1 VNLGWRKR
9 RNLNEH
15 GFLLDV
21 ERGFWATNRDADEGD
36 REDPLSGQVRR
47 VVPYV
52 EDRRNALTVEFDVRH
67 DQAVMA
73 TLQSAIKQ
81 AIQKVYQ
88 LEPEELAAEPLPN
101 ADDRRLLF
109 FYEAAE
115 GGAGI
120 LRQVAEEPGAL
131 AEVARTAMQLCHYDP
146 DTGDDLSR
154 REGSSIGC
162 EAACYDCLLE
172 YGNQPDHRIIDRGK
186 IAGILRE
193 LMASVTEASAGPTGR
208 VDHVDRLM
216 RGCDSELE
224 RRWLQ
229 RLHEA
234 RFRLPSHGQHLI
246 ASWLMAA

>member
-1 VNLGWRKR
+1 MVRLQNVTAKRADRITSDEEERQRIGYELRTSFRFSDLDGNLDFRRSEVVVGERKIATLKYGDAATIWRVNLGWRKR

-15 GFLLDV
+15 GFLLDI

-36 REDPLSGQVRR
+36 QDDPLSAQVRR

-52 EDRRNALTVEFDVRH
+52 EDRRNALTIEFDVRH

-81 AIQKVYQ
+81 AIQKIYQ

-101 ADDRRLLF
+101 ADERRLLF

-131 AEVARTAMQLCHYDP
+131 SEVARTAMQLCHYD
-146 DTGDDLSR
+146 R
-154 REGSSIGC
+154 R
-162 EAACYDCLLE
+162 
-172 YGNQPDHRIIDRGK
+172 HR
-186 IAGILRE
+186 
-193 LMASVTEASAGPTGR
+193 
-208 VDHVDRLM
+208 
-216 RGCDSELE
+216 
-224 RRWLQ
+224 RR
-229 RLHEA
+229 H
-234 RFRLPSHGQHLI
+234 
-246 ASWLMAA
+246 